1 MTSLLRVTQL
11 FKLINL
17 AVLGLSCG
25 MQGLSLQHVD
35 SLVLARGLSGSTACG
50 SVLRPGFGPTS
61 LALQGRFLTT
71 APSGKSQGHTV
82 LSRVPSPGLST
93 VNPRPCWVLGVQI
106 LSYKR

>member
-1 MTSLLRVTQL
+1 MLRVTQL

-50 SVLRPGFGPTS
+50 ISVLRPGFGPTS
-61 LALQGRFLTT
+61 LAL
-71 APSGKSQGHTV
+71 
-82 LSRVPSPGLST
+82 
-93 VNPRPCWVLGVQI
+93 
-106 LSYKR
+106 